1 MNMPGC
7 TWAYTAGQRV
17 VHILKGNVT
26 LCRRRLRNP
35 VTVRA
40 VQPDVLI
47 QYSGD
52 DCLRCLGVFNALI
65 CEPEPT
71 EKKDDGRRAEG
82 EAGRVPR

>member
-1 MNMPGC
+1 MPGC

-40 VQPDVLI
+40 VQPDVLSSTAATTAFAA
-47 QYSGD
+47 SG
-52 DCLRCLGVFNALI
+52 CST
-65 CEPEPT
+65 P
-71 EKKDDGRRAEG
+71 
-82 EAGRVPR
+82 